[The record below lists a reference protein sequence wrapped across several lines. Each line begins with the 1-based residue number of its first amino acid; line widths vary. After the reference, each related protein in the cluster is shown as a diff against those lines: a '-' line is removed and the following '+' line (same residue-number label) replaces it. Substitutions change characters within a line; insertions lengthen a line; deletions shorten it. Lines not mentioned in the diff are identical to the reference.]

1 MKTEY
6 KILWVDDNISYVR
19 GDIRRIRNFLRR
31 KEVELDLRII
41 NVNADNKITEQ
52 DEFNNYLLDGNLD
65 FLLIDYNMPTLNGIE
80 VTEYIRTDLKDYH
93 TPIVFYSSDI
103 KQNLSALINK
113 QNTNTQFDKYLDGIF
128 FCHREDIAS
137 KLINLMESLLK
148 REHKIKAVRGM
159 LIQKVSEI
167 DVAIIEAIKKLYL
180 ETDSEKYSKLKSHI
194 VKKFNQRKKQAE
206 AIISAIEDS
215 SYEESVAYILD
226 NIRITDNHFRSELL
240 REILKGIA
248 ALKDNGDVLS
258 GFYNNK
264 DGKPSLNCYR
274 NDYAHK
280 TEEELADIHSEEGNL
295 FIKSESRKH
304 KNNINDILSK
314 QLK

>member
-6 KILWVDDNISYVR
+6 KILWIDDYIRSVR
-19 GDIRRIRNFLRR
+19 GDIRRIESFL
-31 KEVELDLRII
+31 KKNEVELDLQTIS
-41 NVNADNKITEQ
+41 VNADNKITEQ
-52 DEFNNYLLDGNLD
+52 DEFNNYLIDGNLD
-65 FLLIDYNMPTLNGIE
+65 FLLIDYNMPTLNGVE
-80 VTEYIRTDLKDYH
+80 VIEYIRTDLKDYH
-93 TPIVFYSSDI
+93 TPIVFYSSDN
-103 KQNLSALINK
+103 KQNLSALINSK
-113 QNTNTQFDKYLDGIF
+113 NTGAQFDKYLDGIF

-159 LIQKVSEI
+159 LMEKVSEI

-180 ETDSEKYSKLKSHI
+180 ETDSAKYTKLQRHI
-194 VKKFNQRKKQAE
+194 VSKFHRKKKQIE
-206 AIISAIEDS
+206 KIFSDIEDS

-240 REILKGIA
+240 REILKGID

-264 DGKPSLNCYR
+264 DGRLCLNCYR

-280 TEEELADIHSEEGNL
+280 TEKELADIHSEEGNL
-295 FIKSESRKH
+295 FIKSESRIH
-304 KNNINDILSK
+304 KNNINDILTYK
-314 QLK
+314 T

>member
-6 KILWVDDNISYVR
+6 KILWIDDYIRSVR
-19 GDIRRIRNFLRR
+19 GDIRRIESFL
-31 KEVELDLRII
+31 KKNEVELDLQTIS
-41 NVNADNKITEQ
+41 VNADNKITEQ
-52 DEFNNYLLDGNLD
+52 DEFNNYLIDGNLD
-65 FLLIDYNMPTLNGIE
+65 FLLIDYNMPTLNGVE
-80 VTEYIRTDLKDYH
+80 VIEYIRTDLKDYH
-93 TPIVFYSSDI
+93 TPIVFYSSDN
-103 KQNLSALINK
+103 KQNLSALINSK
-113 QNTNTQFDKYLDGIF
+113 NTGAQFDKYLDGIF

-159 LIQKVSEI
+159 VMEKVSEI

-180 ETDSEKYSKLKSHI
+180 ETDSAKYTKLQRHI
-194 VKKFNQRKKQAE
+194 VSKFHRKKKQIE
-206 AIISAIEDS
+206 KIFSDIEDS

-240 REILKGIA
+240 REILKGID

-264 DGKPSLNCYR
+264 DGRLCLNCYR

-280 TEEELADIHSEEGNL
+280 TEKELADIHSEEGNL
-295 FIKSESRKH
+295 FIKSESRIH
-304 KNNINDILSK
+304 KNNINDILTYK
-314 QLK
+314 T